1 MRCICVCMWCIC
13 VCMRCMRCMPCSV
26 VNFLK
31 IALINPCQMNVKTII
46 KYIFNLI
53 LIYPALSSLTYEIYT
68 TIPSRYFMMSPM
80 DFPLNFKL
88 FWYITPHNDEL
99 NHHPHQVPQDILDN
113 VHGDHGVVTNRFP
126 MKF

>member
-1 MRCICVCMWCIC
+1 MHMRMHVMY
-13 VCMRCMRCMPCSV
+13 MRMHAMHMHMRMPCSV

-88 FWYITPHNDEL
+88 F
-99 NHHPHQVPQDILDN
+99 
-113 VHGDHGVVTNRFP
+113 
-126 MKF
+126 